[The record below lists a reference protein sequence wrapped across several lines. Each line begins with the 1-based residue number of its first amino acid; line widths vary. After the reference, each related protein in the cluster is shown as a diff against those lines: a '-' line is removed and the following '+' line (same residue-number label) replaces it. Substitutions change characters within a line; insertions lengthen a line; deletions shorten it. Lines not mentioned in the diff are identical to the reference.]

1 MNRSNRKLLIIF
13 SILILILI
21 IGAIIFYILT
31 YEKGEYNRIIQMERN
46 TTVLSIYE
54 NPSEHN
60 NTYVLYKNGER
71 KSLNYDL
78 KVGDS
83 ISKNKGDSIMFIYR
97 KDSIIPVNL
106 LLYGDKVN

>member
-1 MNRSNRKLLIIF
+1 M
-13 SILILILI
+13 
-21 IGAIIFYILT
+21 AIIFYSLT
-31 YEKGEYNRIIQMERN
+31 YERGEHNRIIQMERN
-46 TTVLSIYE
+46 TTVLSIYD

-83 ISKNKGDSIMFIYR
+83 ISKNKGDSIMYIYR
-97 KDSIIPVNL
+97 KDSIIPINL
-106 LLYGDKVN
+106 LLFDDKVN

>member
-1 MNRSNRKLLIIF
+1 
-13 SILILILI
+13 
-21 IGAIIFYILT
+21 
-31 YEKGEYNRIIQMERN
+31 MERN
-46 TTVLSIYE
+46 TTVLSIYD

-83 ISKNKGDSIMFIYR
+83 ISKNKGDSIMYIYR
-97 KDSIIPVNL
+97 KDSIIPINL
-106 LLYGDKVN
+106 LLFDDKVN